1 MNQIVWV
8 KPSGIEVIT
17 NDFPVTIAAAQALGW
32 KQKKEPKNDQQAND
46 DPKKDK

>member
-17 NDFPVTIAAAQALGW
+17 NDLPATIEAAKALGW
-32 KQKKEPKNDQQAND
+32 KRKEAAKAEAPKTG
-46 DPKKDK
+46 DK